1 MLSVLPWQERYV
13 STMDN
18 IQQIADAV
26 QKGLYLIVRASVQQG
41 RTRLT
46 RLRNEL
52 YSDSFHAVLAWSCRP
67 AKCQCCAARV
77 TIVVYRWWKS
87 AAISTLDFFDWMES
101 FLYCLCYKKSRHL
114 MVLICTHIL
123 LFWLFWRK
131 LKQPGNK
138 NISRMM
144 VDKDQ
149 QLSKASHLSKG
160 MNEIRSPKTLTN
172 KLFLVKVQTLSM
184 CFCF

>member
-1 MLSVLPWQERYV
+1 M
-13 STMDN
+13 
-18 IQQIADAV
+18 
-26 QKGLYLIVRASVQQG
+26 
-41 RTRLT
+41 
-46 RLRNEL
+46 RNEP
-52 YSDSFHAVLAWSCRP
+52 FHAVLAWSCRP

-160 MNEIRSPKTLTN
+160 MKSGVRKHWQINGSLSKFRHYRCVFVFRKTGILPN
-172 KLFLVKVQTLSM
+172 YLNGNNSWLACAAKWCIIYFGALVII
-184 CFCF
+184 